1 MFEKAVES
9 FKNRPYFWSAVISI
23 LVITILT
30 PFTRRVPEPPPVIAA
45 VPEFSVTNQNGEAF
59 GSLQLAGKA
68 YVASF
73 IFTRCK
79 TACPMIFQH
88 LKTLQ
93 ERVKVSGLP
102 LRIVSFT
109 VDPEHDTPEKLKSH
123 AATIPSNPD
132 IWVFLTADKPM
143 LTKIIE
149 EGFMMAVGEPTM
161 MGGLMDIAHAQK
173 LVLVDAKG
181 KIRGFYDAT
190 PSGVDEVFSRAEA
203 ISGER
208 FF

>member
-1 MFEKAVES
+1 MFEKAVEN
-9 FKNRPYFWSAVISI
+9 FKSRPYFWSAVICM

-30 PFTRRVPEPPPVIAA
+30 PLTRRVPEPPPVIAE
-45 VPEFSVTNQNGEAF
+45 VPEFTVTNQNGEAF
-59 GSLQLAGKA
+59 GSRELSGKS

-93 ERVKVSGLP
+93 ERIKISRLP
-102 LRIVSFT
+102 LTIVSFT
-109 VDPEHDTPEKLKSH
+109 VDPDHDTPEKLKTH
-123 AATIPSNPD
+123 AATIPSDPA
-132 IWVFLTADKPM
+132 IWTFLTAEKPV

-149 EGFMMAVGEPTM
+149 GGFMMAVGEASM

-173 LVLVDAKG
+173 LVLVDARG

-190 PSGVDEVFSRAEA
+190 PNGVDEVFSRAEA
-203 ISGER
+203 IAGER

>member
-1 MFEKAVES
+1 MFEQAVEK
-9 FKNRPYFWSAVISI
+9 FKSRPYFWSAII
-23 LVITILT
+23 CMLVITILT
-30 PFTRRVPEPPPVIAA
+30 PFTRRVPEPPPVIAE
-45 VPEFSVTNQNGEAF
+45 VPEFSVINQNGEAF
-59 GSLQLAGKA
+59 GSKQLAGKA
-68 YVASF
+68 YVVSF

-93 ERVKVSGLP
+93 ERIKVSSLP
-102 LRIVSFT
+102 LNIVSFT
-109 VDPEHDTPEKLKSH
+109 VDPEHDTPETLKAH
-123 AATIPSNPD
+123 GATIPSDPAHW
-132 IWVFLTADKPM
+132 IFLTAEKAI
-143 LTKIIE
+143 LTQIIE
-149 EGFMMAVGEPTM
+149 GGFMMAVGEASM

-190 PSGVDEVFSRAEA
+190 PNGVDEVFSRAEA